1 MKLVVAIIKPF
12 KLDEVRQ
19 ALTAI
24 GVHGMTVTEVK
35 GYGRQKGHTEIYR
48 GAEYVVN
55 FLPKL
60 RIEIAVASD
69 IAEKAVG
76 VITANARTGQIGD
89 GKIFVTPIDH
99 ALQNPHR
106 RDRQRR
112 ALRFQYFNARRQR
125 CRRASRDSQE
135 TTTRRGNSMGA
146 PSYRAAS
153 NAALTLLAANFLLTT
168 PASAETSAI
177 NPADTAW
184 MIVATALVL
193 MMTIPGLALF
203 YSGMVRKK
211 NVLATMAQSLAAVAM
226 ISILWVAFG
235 YSLAFVGD
243 GPWIGSL
250 DRWFL
255 VGMTMDSVNPAAK
268 TIPEALFML
277 YQMTFA
283 IITVA
288 LVAGAVADR
297 MRFSAYLLFSAGWF
311 MFAYVPLAHW
321 VWGGGFLATMGVL
334 DFAGGLVVHLSA
346 GVGGLV
352 AAKVMGRRHGY
363 GSENLAP
370 FDLSLAVMGTGL
382 LWVGWFGFNGG
393 SALAANSRA
402 VMAIT
407 ATHLAACA
415 GALTWAAIEWATR
428 RKPSVLG
435 MISGAIAGLGT
446 ITPASGFVAPWHG
459 VIIGVVAGTLC
470 FWACTWLKQ
479 RLQYDDSL
487 DVFGVHGIGGMT
499 GTLLAGVFAV
509 SAIGGTSGLLEGN
522 PQQVL
527 IQLYGV
533 AATLVWSGGV
543 TFVLLKL
550 VSVFV
555 PLRVSLQQE
564 LEGLDIS
571 QHGEALQ

>member
-1 MKLVVAIIKPF
+1 MG
-12 KLDEVRQ
+12 
-19 ALTAI
+19 AL
-24 GVHGMTVTEVK
+24 
-35 GYGRQKGHTEIYR
+35 
-48 GAEYVVN
+48 
-55 FLPKL
+55 
-60 RIEIAVASD
+60 S
-69 IAEKAVG
+69 
-76 VITANARTGQIGD
+76 
-89 GKIFVTPIDH
+89 
-99 ALQNPHR
+99 
-106 RDRQRR
+106 R
-112 ALRFQYFNARRQR
+112 AARRL
-125 CRRASRDSQE
+125 
-135 TTTRRGNSMGA
+135 
-146 PSYRAAS
+146 
-153 NAALTLLAANFLLTT
+153 ALVGFAT
-168 PASAETSAI
+168 PATPAFAETSTI
-177 NPADTAW
+177 NSADTAW

-203 YSGMVRKK
+203 YAGMVRKK
-211 NVLATMAQSLAAVAM
+211 NVLATMAQSLAAVAL

-243 GPWIGSL
+243 GPWLGTL

-255 VGMTMDSVNPAAK
+255 AGLSMESVNPAAK

-297 MRFSAYLLFSAGWF
+297 MRFSAYLLFTIGWF
-311 MFAYVPLAHW
+311 TFVYVPLAHW
-321 VWGGGFLATMGVL
+321 VWGGGFRATAGVL

-346 GVGGLV
+346 GIGGLV
-352 AAKVMGRRHGY
+352 AARVMGRRHGF
-363 GSENLAP
+363 GTENLAP
-370 FDLSLAVMGTGL
+370 YDLSLAVIGTGM

-415 GALTWAAIEWATR
+415 GALTWAAVEWTTR

-459 VIIGVVAGTLC
+459 IVIGVVAGLFC
-470 FWACTWLKQ
+470 FWACTSLKA
-479 RLQYDDSL
+479 RFRYDDSL

-509 SAIGGTSGLLEGN
+509 AAIGGTPGLLEGHA
-522 PQQVL
+522 QQVL
-527 IQLYGV
+527 IQLYGIGV
-533 AATLVWSGGV
+533 TLLWSGAV

-550 VSVFV
+550 VGVLA

>member
-1 MKLVVAIIKPF
+1 
-12 KLDEVRQ
+12 
-19 ALTAI
+19 
-24 GVHGMTVTEVK
+24 
-35 GYGRQKGHTEIYR
+35 
-48 GAEYVVN
+48 
-55 FLPKL
+55 
-60 RIEIAVASD
+60 
-69 IAEKAVG
+69 
-76 VITANARTGQIGD
+76 
-89 GKIFVTPIDH
+89 
-99 ALQNPHR
+99 
-106 RDRQRR
+106 
-112 ALRFQYFNARRQR
+112 
-125 CRRASRDSQE
+125 
-135 TTTRRGNSMGA
+135 MGA
-146 PSYRAAS
+146 PSCRAAT
-153 NAALTLLAANFLLTT
+153 AAASIILATIFSFAT
-168 PASAETSAI
+168 PAFAETATISA
-177 NPADTAW
+177 ADTAW

-193 MMTIPGLALF
+193 MMTVPGLALF

-211 NVLATMAQSLAAVAM
+211 NVLATMAQSLATVAT

-243 GPWIGSL
+243 GPWLGTL

-255 VGMTMDSVNPAAK
+255 AGMTMDGVNPAAK
-268 TIPEALFML
+268 TIPESLFML

-288 LVAGAVADR
+288 LVAGSVADR
-297 MRFSAYLLFSAGWF
+297 MRFSAYLLFSIGWF
-311 MFAYVPLAHW
+311 MFVYVPLAHW
-321 VWGGGFLATMGVL
+321 VWGGGFLGTMGVL

-363 GSENLAP
+363 GTENLSP

-393 SALAANSRA
+393 SALGANSRA
-402 VMAIT
+402 VMAII

-415 GALTWAAIEWATR
+415 GALTWGAGAIEWTIR

-435 MISGAIAGLGT
+435 MISGAVAGLGT

-459 VIIGVVAGTLC
+459 IVIGVIAGLVC
-470 FWACTWLKQ
+470 FWACTWLKH
-479 RLQYDDSL
+479 RFNYDDSL

-499 GTLLAGVFAV
+499 GILLAGVFATA
-509 SAIGGTSGLLEGN
+509 SIGGTSGLIEGN
-522 PQQVL
+522 PQQLL

-533 AATLVWSGGV
+533 AVTLVWSGGV
-543 TFVLLKL
+543 TYVLLKL
-550 VSVFV
+550 VSAIV
-555 PLRVSLQQE
+555 PLRVSREHE